1 MTITAKTFSENYDIQ
16 ESWIRRQVESFKE
29 DSFVN
34 LELARKEIE
43 EAGITAFATPKD
55 IDTFRNKH
63 LSDIGKKKL
72 SSSLRTYKKRNIRR
86 LTTRR
91 LDIDIS
97 LPAYLALEFLVQ
109 EQGLTK
115 IQLIE
120 RLVLKEKEKSD
131 EICDSV
137 TNLD

>member
-1 MTITAKTFSENYDIQ
+1 MTKTTNTFSDNYDIQ
-16 ESWIRRQVESFKE
+16 ESWINRQIDSFKD
-29 DSFVN
+29 DSFID
-34 LELARKEIE
+34 LELAKSEIE

-55 IDTFRNKH
+55 VEAFRNKH
-63 LSDIGKKKL
+63 LSKLGMERL
-72 SSSLRTYKKRNIRR
+72 SSALRTYKKRSARR

-91 LDIDIS
+91 LDIDIA
-97 LPAYLALEFLVQ
+97 LPAYLALETLVR

-120 RLVLKEKEKSD
+120 RLVLEEKEKSD

-137 TNLD
+137 TS